1 MNETHITYAHGR
13 WKGHNSIKQ
22 ANEILKQEKLV
33 STDLSG
39 SQISSEI
46 MSRDETR
53 GYNVDIAV
61 GRLSVEWNTL
71 FSIRERGVLVK
82 KKTVICSRP
91 LIWSLTKPHFS
102 CGYRDWLAS
111 KFCLFS
117 EFLFFPTCFC
127 FAEVLTLWQRTW
139 QHKSKFRSPP
149 PPPQKLS
156 FPPSFLISI
165 PQVSS
170 DWLFGSCHRSTL

>member
-39 SQISSEI
+39 SQLSSEI

-71 FSIRERGVLVK
+71 FSIRERCVLVK
-82 KKTVICSRP
+82 KKKQWFVQG
-91 LIWSLTKPHFS
+91 H
-102 CGYRDWLAS
+102 
-111 KFCLFS
+111 
-117 EFLFFPTCFC
+117 
-127 FAEVLTLWQRTW
+127 
-139 QHKSKFRSPP
+139 
-149 PPPQKLS
+149 
-156 FPPSFLISI
+156 
-165 PQVSS
+165 
-170 DWLFGSCHRSTL
+170 